1 LRLVVLLPAFN
12 EGPSIESLILKV
24 YESARKVT
32 EDVKVIVCDDGSSDT
47 TPEILSA
54 ISKHLPVEVIT
65 HKLNRGLG
73 ETIRDLIERAC
84 EITDPPDVIVRLD
97 ADATHEPMYFLEMY
111 RALDG
116 GADIVVA
123 SRFATGGG
131 QIGVPRYR
139 ELLSRGA
146 NIFMRIVFRIDGLRE
161 FSSGFRMYRADI
173 LQRAVALYGNN
184 FIQIKGLGFTCTL
197 EKLVKLNMI
206 GARFVE
212 VPFVLRYDRKVSS
225 SKMVSSVT
233 TLGYLVLAVMY
244 HWPFG
249 GWRSQ
254 ARRRSVNRLD
264 PNDPISFST

>member
-1 LRLVVLLPAFN
+1 MRLVVLLPAFN
-12 EGPSIESLILKV
+12 EGLSIESLIFRI
-24 YESARKVT
+24 YESACKLT
-32 EDVKVIVCDDGSSDT
+32 DDVKIIVCDDGSTDR
-47 TPEILSA
+47 TPEILSV
-54 ISKHLPVEVIT
+54 ISRRLPVEVLT
-65 HKLNRGLG
+65 HKINRGLG

-84 EITDPPDVIVRLD
+84 EVTESCDVIVRLD
-97 ADATHEPMYFLEMY
+97 ADETHEPTYFLEMHS
-111 RALDG
+111 ALES
-116 GADIVVA
+116 GADVALA
-123 SRFATGGG
+123 SRFVEDGG
-131 QIGVPRYR
+131 QIGVPKHR

-146 NIFMRIVFRIDGLRE
+146 NLFMRIVFRIEGVRE
-161 FSSGFRMYRADI
+161 YSSGFRMYRADI
-173 LQRAVALYGNN
+173 LHRAVASYGNN

-212 VPFVLRYDRKVSS
+212 IPFVLRYDRKVSS

-254 ARRRSVNRLD
+254 SRRRKLSRLD
-264 PNDPISFST
+264 PNDPVKFSL